1 MKLQGLT
8 GVKKDGKVA
17 AGTMDRHAE
26 HRDQKG
32 GLFRDIAAQKVHRDL
47 AQGVPELRGGNRIVI
62 HRVLPCRQR
71 DLPDAERQMRT
82 LDLRQR
88 PADGPR
94 QLNGVVMARITL
106 LDGGMGQ
113 ELIARSG
120 ADPGALWA
128 TRVMLD
134 HPGLVR
140 AVHEDYFA
148 AGASLATT
156 NTYNILHDRLQPH
169 GLDGLYHALH
179 LRALAEAHEARATA
193 GRGLIAGSM
202 GPLGESYRPDLT
214 PPVDVASGLYAEKA
228 QILAPHV
235 DVILI
240 ETISSLDLA
249 RGALR
254 GARSTDR
261 PVWLSVSVQDRD
273 GTRLRSGEPVA
284 ALADVLAD
292 TTADAILAN
301 CSMPEAMAAALADLR
316 RFGLPFG
323 AYANGFSEI
332 TPHSHGTDAPAYAAR
347 RDLTPEAYAAFALGW
362 VDQGATLIG
371 GCCEVGPAHIRHLH
385 SCLLAAGHQIV

>member
-1 MKLQGLT
+1 MT
-8 GVKKDGKVA
+8 
-17 AGTMDRHAE
+17 
-26 HRDQKG
+26 
-32 GLFRDIAAQKVHRDL
+32 
-47 AQGVPELRGGNRIVI
+47 N
-62 HRVLPCRQR
+62 
-71 DLPDAERQMRT
+71 
-82 LDLRQR
+82 
-88 PADGPR
+88 
-94 QLNGVVMARITL
+94 ITL

-113 ELIARSG
+113 ELIARAG
-120 ADPGALWA
+120 ADPGPLWA

-140 AVHEDYFA
+140 AIHEDYFA

-156 NTYNILHDRLQPH
+156 NTYNILHDRLEPH
-169 GLDGLYHALH
+169 GLDALYHALH

-214 PPVDVASGLYAEKA
+214 PPVEVATALYAEKA

-254 GARSTDR
+254 GARCTDR

-273 GTRLRSGEPVA
+273 GTRLRSGEPVSG
-284 ALADVLAD
+284 LAEVLAEVP
-292 TTADAILAN
+292 ADAVLAN
-301 CSMPEAMAAALADLR
+301 CSMPEAMAAALDQLR
-316 RFGLPFG
+316 PLGLPFG

-332 TPHSHGTDAPAYAAR
+332 EPHTHGTSAPAYCAR
-347 RDLTPEAYAAFALGW
+347 HDLTPERYAAFALGW
-362 VDQGATLIG
+362 VDQGASLIG
-371 GCCEVGPAHIRHLH
+371 GCCEVGPAHIRHLRDR
-385 SCLLAAGHQIV
+385 LTERGHAIV